1 MKHPMNINK
10 TMRILSFLFGVG
22 SMLCA
27 QIVIAQPTDR
37 FKVAGT
43 SSPRD
48 TLRSFIE
55 ATNELHEI
63 LQETRVVD
71 RNSHEYHALGV
82 RILDCIDASE
92 LPAFAREQR
101 AGQAAAAL
109 KEILDRVELPPWE
122 EIPDVQEIEAAGG
135 Y

>member
-10 TMRILSFLFGVG
+10 TMRIQSFLFGVG

-37 FKVAGT
+37 FKVADT

-63 LQETRVVD
+63 LQE
-71 RNSHEYHALGV
+71 
-82 RILDCIDASE
+82 
-92 LPAFAREQR
+92 
-101 AGQAAAAL
+101 
-109 KEILDRVELPPWE
+109 
-122 EIPDVQEIEAAGG
+122 
-135 Y
+135 